1 MIKIPATSGSYYID
15 SGSNGTY
22 HELVAK
28 FVRQFTVLA
37 TVYVVANTAKAH
49 VKVG

>member
-1 MIKIPATSGSYYID
+1 MMKIPMTSGSYYID

-28 FVRQFTVLA
+28 FVGQFTGMA
-37 TVYVVANTAKAH
+37 TVH
-49 VKVG
+49 VQR